1 MPEIQLPT
9 KAIQDYIKLQ
19 VDKIV
24 TDLPKSGKKLRS
36 KVYAD
41 YYVTDYKFVVPAGVT
56 EIYITGGGAGG
67 GGAVGGAA
75 GSAGSAGGTTSFGSL
90 LSLPGGGGGSE
101 TSGSAGMAGGP
112 GGASGGFTS
121 YSSPQN
127 NGGTGGGSGYYPS
140 TPIRGNGAYCCGGG
154 GYAGGPGGGG
164 GHFVIDYPLAVTPG
178 AVYHIT
184 IGKGGYG
191 GGSTFDVL
199 CKGGNGILIVK
210 WWE

>member
-9 KAIQDYIKLQ
+9 RQTQLAIEQKVNTINNSMGT
-19 VDKIV
+19 V
-24 TDLPKSGKKLRS
+24 GKRLRS

-41 YYVTDYKFVVPAGVT
+41 YSVNDYKFVVPAGVT

-112 GGASGGFTS
+112 GG
-121 YSSPQN
+121 
-127 NGGTGGGSGYYPS
+127 GSGYYPS
-140 TPIRGNGAYCCGGG
+140 TPIRGNGAYFCGGG